1 MIMKKLLSIC
11 IPTYNRYYYVSKLV
25 DHILAFNKELF
36 RDIDIIVS
44 DNSSTDETQSFFVEL
59 TRKKISH
66 LKYHRNDI
74 NIGATKNLE
83 QVKNLAKS
91 RYVWW
96 LGDDDWIE
104 ENNATQVL
112 EKLREQE
119 CSILLLDRCVVFSDR
134 EKEESLFS
142 HYFAKSVSFTT
153 NEMLSYVGPLT
164 ALGCIS
170 NIIFSKEKLTNVV
183 SFERFCKFET
193 SHPHVG
199 YLLANLCNQKCYI
212 DLENKI
218 TTYAMRQ
225 VPEEYEFNHNKNS
238 HKDIISRLVCSLPN
252 MYSFLVKKG
261 YVKKQ
266 NLLLGKEFVWGYSK
280 LLFVEVH
287 ANFLLLISI
296 IRQTIS
302 DSELLEVEKK
312 YLYLYGAFFPNTPFA
327 KLMLLLRRFLMVGPK
342 KAFNKKPL
350 ALVKIKKGF
359 LNRMFF
365 VMFLFYNFWYK
376 KTRHLNEL

>member
-1 MIMKKLLSIC
+1 MKKLLSIC

-74 NIGATKNLE
+74 NIGATRNLE

-142 HYFAKSVSFTT
+142 HYFAKSVSFT
-153 NEMLSYVGPLT
+153 LSSTISEDPTELSAIFCKLT
-164 ALGCIS
+164 ALS
-170 NIIFSKEKLTNVV
+170 AMSVFSTTPGFIWE
-183 SFERFCKFET
+183 
-193 SHPHVG
+193 
-199 YLLANLCNQKCYI
+199 LLA
-212 DLENKI
+212 I
-218 TTYAMRQ
+218 TFPDEACGI
-225 VPEEYEFNHNKNS
+225 KNS
-238 HKDIISRLVCSLPN
+238 YRCMSSVSNQETRGVFAAAIIVIRLCTCASPSVPKFN
-252 MYSFLVKKG
+252 A
-261 YVKKQ
+261 
-266 NLLLGKEFVWGYSK
+266 SK
-280 LLFVEVH
+280 
-287 ANFLLLISI
+287 
-296 IRQTIS
+296 
-302 DSELLEVEKK
+302 
-312 YLYLYGAFFPNTPFA
+312 PP
-327 KLMLLLRRFLMVGPK
+327 GPI
-342 KAFNKKPL
+342 L
-350 ALVKIKKGF
+350 
-359 LNRMFF
+359 
-365 VMFLFYNFWYK
+365 WS
-376 KTRHLNEL
+376 